1 MSKRRKDLFQEDFSR
16 DKEELREISRF
27 SRVER
32 NRKWKFDRN
41 NFDKYFEEDY
51 EEEINDR
58 R

>member
-1 MSKRRKDLFQEDFSR
+1 MSKRRKNLSQEDFSR
-16 DKEELREISRF
+16 DREELREISRF

-32 NRKWKFDRN
+32 SKRWKFDKN

-51 EEEINDR
+51 EEEIDDR